1 METIRA
7 LIKKNLYKSMKNH
20 TPCLFTVKATPEILN
35 EINEMGREFS
45 DYYSYIKEVKNDGAI
60 FLVVFK
66 KELK

>member
-1 METIRA
+1 
-7 LIKKNLYKSMKNH
+7 MKNH